1 MPYRIFF
8 TEEAL
13 ADLDSILDY
22 ISADNPPAAL
32 RFGESLLDHID
43 LLAHLPEIGTRVPR
57 RPNVRKLIHSPIRV
71 YYRVNRQRRLVEIL
85 HFWHAARLSP
95 YE

>member
-1 MPYRIFF
+1 VPYGILY

-13 ADLDSILDY
+13 SELRSILDF
-22 ISADNPPAAL
+22 ISTDSPSAAV

-43 LLAHLPEIGTRVPR
+43 VLAELPELGARVTGR
-57 RPNVRKLIHSPIRV
+57 SQVRKLIHSPIRI
-71 YYRVNRQRRLVEIL
+71 YYRVNKRKRLVEIL
-85 HFWHAARLSP
+85 HFWHAARVSP

>member
-1 MPYRIFF
+1 MPYRILY

-13 ADLDSILDY
+13 SELRSILDF
-22 ISADNPPAAL
+22 ISTDNPSAAA

-43 LLAHLPEIGTRVPR
+43 VLAELPELGTRVAR
-57 RPNVRKLIHSPIRV
+57 RSQVRKLLHSPIRI
-71 YYRVNRQRRLVEIL
+71 YYRVNKRSRLVEIL
-85 HFWHAARLSP
+85 HLWHAARWSP